1 MISPAPDLMNLLTD
15 LSSALNRLAIPVIF
29 YEIYTHTLTI
39 ATMKKSILF
48 LLVSSAVILACN
60 SSSNS
65 SAKTDSAA
73 APAPTAADSKG
84 LELIGSSD
92 CTTCHRLHK
101 EAAGASIGPSY
112 SEVAAKYSPAADTTV
127 DRLVHK
133 IIAGGSGVW
142 GTVPM
147 TPHPALPPADVKEM
161 VTYILSLKN

>member
-1 MISPAPDLMNLLTD
+1 
-15 LSSALNRLAIPVIF
+15 
-29 YEIYTHTLTI
+29 
-39 ATMKKSILF
+39 MKKTILF
-48 LLVSSAVILACN
+48 LLICSGVILACN
-60 SSSNS
+60 SGSSS
-65 SAKTDSAA
+65 SKKDSAA
-73 APAPTAADSKG
+73 VAPAGPDIADSKG
-84 LELIGSSD
+84 LELIGASD

-133 IIAGGSGVW
+133 IIAGGNGVW

-147 TPHPALPPADVKEM
+147 TPHPALAPADVKDM